1 MCKVALNKK
10 HKGSTL
16 AEVLV
21 ALALTSFCATLGVL
35 IYINI
40 QKSTLPFIKIK
51 ASELANKYLTECIEK
66 KDFFDTEI
74 KEEEYLIKK
83 TVVRSHQYT
92 DCRNITITVFDINK
106 KKLAQL
112 ETIHYAE

>member
-1 MCKVALNKK
+1 MRKVALNRKY
-10 HKGSTL
+10 KGSTL

-21 ALALTSFCATLGVL
+21 ALALTSFCATLGVM

-51 ASELANKYLTECIEK
+51 AGELANKYLAEAIDK
-66 KDFFDTEI
+66 KDFFDNET
-74 KEEEYLIKK
+74 KEEEYVIKK
-83 TVVRSHQYT
+83 AVVRNENYT
-92 DCRNITITVFDINK
+92 GCRNLTVTVYDVNK

-112 ETIHYAE
+112 ETVCYDE

>member
-1 MCKVALNKK
+1 MRKVALNKK

-51 ASELANKYLTECIEK
+51 ASELANKYLTEAIEK
-66 KDFFDTEI
+66 KDFFDNES

-83 TVVRSHQYT
+83 TITRNETHT
-92 DCRNITITVFDINK
+92 GCRNLTVTVYDVNK

-112 ETIHYAE
+112 QTVYYAE